1 MHGQR
6 RRKHVSRAAI
16 ALMLA
21 VVLALVVADVASA
34 AELLQPPVTIKVA
47 RRWPAN
53 DPNGT
58 IMRVDEVDFRTY
70 CVRVLS
76 HEWAPATSFSPE
88 ALTAGA
94 LAVKSYGWYWAT
106 HTTKLADVRAWG
118 ADVDDTVNYQV
129 YMDSDY
135 GDKYWQAVD
144 TVSDLVITENGAVLQ
159 ASYRA
164 GDYSSHRSG
173 WYMSQWGTEYWA
185 DQGRSYQWMV
195 DYYYPGATISPAAG
209 GVAGAETGA
218 ADEPQGAARLEL
230 VGPIVATPGE
240 PESGDRVTLAFT
252 LRNAGADDGV
262 WDELIVVGRGPG
274 DKARDFGVM
283 TDLKM
288 KGGEYRMF
296 EAHRVVDLGGTWR
309 VWLVARSGDE
319 MQLVADAIP
328 FEMTVRGASIGVGG
342 RAAATTTAASGRRGQ
357 DGRPEQ
363 RLDGPRRPPEATAAQ
378 ALGEFFGD

>member
-1 MHGQR
+1 M
-6 RRKHVSRAAI
+6 V
-16 ALMLA
+16 A
-21 VVLALVVADVASA
+21 VVFALVAAEAASA
-34 AELLQPPVTIKVA
+34 AEMLQPPVTIKVA
-47 RRWPAN
+47 RRWPSN

-88 ALTAGA
+88 ALRAGA

-135 GDKYWQAVD
+135 GEKYWGAVD
-144 TVSDLVITENGAVLQ
+144 DVSDLVITENGAVLQ

-164 GDYSSHRSG
+164 GEYTSARTG

-195 DYYYPGATISPAAG
+195 DYYYPGSALSSASG
-209 GVAGAETGA
+209 GVAGSGTES

-230 VGPIVATPGE
+230 VGPIVATPSE
-240 PESGDRVTLAFT
+240 PESGDRVTLDFT
-252 LRNAGADDGV
+252 LRNAGAEDGV

-283 TDLKM
+283 TDLQM
-288 KGGEYRMF
+288 EGGEYRMF
-296 EAHRVVDLGGTWR
+296 EAHRAVDLGGTWR
-309 VWLVARSGDE
+309 VWLVARTGDE
-319 MQLVADAIP
+319 MQLVADSVP
-328 FEMTVRGASIGVGG
+328 FEMTVRGASVGVLGRAGATTVDGTGPRAQGG
-342 RAAATTTAASGRRGQ
+342 R
-357 DGRPEQ
+357 PVQ
-363 RLDGPRRPPEATAAQ
+363 RLDGPRRRPEVTAAE